1 MKRSYYI
8 FSSGK
13 LSRKENTIFFYPSSS
28 PETNS
33 EREKGR
39 ISSKDISTQEK
50 PHASPETDSETM
62 ELSSPGNGITLS
74 EEDLKQVANACLS
87 DSRPGIGDYSEKIVL
102 DQENSPD
109 IEDSAG
115 RPEQEVE
122 LSDEEEEAESNT
134 AKARPKKVIPV
145 EDVDSIYIFGEISL
159 NTKFLNFASQ
169 NQIPIHVFNYYG
181 YYSGSYYPREFLNS
195 GLLLVKQVQHYV
207 QIEERLR
214 LARKFVLGAA
224 QNILRNLK
232 YYNSPSR
239 ASKGKTFGESGEPGA
254 FSSAPDEDFDSGFP
268 LLAEQ
273 IDTIESLIPLI
284 EKGKDVKELMAIEGN
299 IRQVY
304 YTAFEPILGYDYEF
318 KKRVKRPPDNAVN
331 ALISFGNSMVYT
343 SVLSEIYKTQLS
355 PLISYLHEPGERRF
369 SLALDISE
377 IFKPI
382 LADRIIFKVLN
393 KRIIQEND
401 FEKKLNYAYLKE
413 SGRKSFVKEFED
425 RLQTTI
431 QHRSLRRSVSYRTL
445 IRLECYKLVKH
456 LLGEKEYEPFQI
468 WW

>member
-1 MKRSYYI
+1 VKRSYYI
-8 FSSGK
+8 FSSGR
-13 LSRKENTIFFYPSSS
+13 LSRKENTIFLYPSSS
-28 PETNS
+28 PGTDS
-33 EREKGR
+33 DKEKGKG
-39 ISSKDISTQEK
+39 SSKDVSDQEIS
-50 PHASPETDSETM
+50 HAKSEDLEQLRPEYDVT
-62 ELSSPGNGITLS
+62 PS
-74 EEDLKQVANACLS
+74 EEGLNVLANGDSS
-87 DSRPGIGDYSEKIVL
+87 DTEPGIGDYSEKISL
-102 DQENSPD
+102 DQE
-109 IEDSAG
+109 DSDETGEPTG
-115 RPEQEVE
+115 RGEQEVE
-122 LSDEEEEAESNT
+122 LPDDEEEAEASA
-134 AKARPKKVIPV
+134 AKAKPKKVIPV
-145 EDVDSIYIFGEISL
+145 EDVDSIYIFGEITF
-159 NTKFLNFASQ
+159 NTKFLSFASQ
-169 NQIPIHVFNYYG
+169 NQIPIHIFNYYG

-195 GLLLVKQVQHYV
+195 GFLLVKQVQHYI
-207 QIEERLR
+207 QNEERLR
-214 LARKFVLGAA
+214 LAKKFVLGAA

-239 ASKGKTFGESGEPGA
+239 TSKGKAYGELQEPEP
-254 FSSAPDEDFDSGFP
+254 FSSAPEKDSESDFP
-268 LLAEQ
+268 LLSEQ
-273 IDTIESLIPLI
+273 IDTIESLMPLI
-284 EKGKDVKELMAIEGN
+284 ENGKDVKELMAIEGN

-304 YTAFEPILGYDYEF
+304 YSAFEPILGYDYEF
-318 KKRVKRPPDNAVN
+318 KKRVKRPPNNAVN

-343 SVLSEIYKTQLS
+343 AVLSEIYKTQLS

-382 LADRIIFKVLN
+382 FADRIIFKVLN

-413 SGRKSFVKEFED
+413 SGRKSFIKEFED

-431 QHRSLRRSVSYRTL
+431 QHRGLKRSVSYRTL